1 MYIETINDRGNESTM
16 YIQHDFDGIRYK
28 ATLEDHETETGTR
41 YILTAFDSVDM
52 PDWPT
57 IYEFGSF
64 PEALHGIAA
73 NMEAFADDAKARR

>member
-28 ATLEDHETETGTR
+28 ATLEDHDGTR
-41 YILTAFDSVDM
+41 YVLTAFDSVDM

-57 IYEFGSF
+57 IYEFGTL
-64 PEALHGIAA
+64 PEALRGIAA
-73 NMEAFADDAKARR
+73 NMEAFASDAREKR